1 MAVQEHCDPVFQ
13 VESSRRALKPLIG
26 DSVGYGASANVGR
39 KWDQVKSMVHTNKL
53 SVGTVAKAFQKP
65 KRIHYTSNSKYFVL
79 EREKSES
86 HEGVCNTSQ
95 VKVPISGTEN
105 PTSYPACFQI
115 L

>member
-26 DSVGYGASANVGR
+26 DAVGYGASANVGR